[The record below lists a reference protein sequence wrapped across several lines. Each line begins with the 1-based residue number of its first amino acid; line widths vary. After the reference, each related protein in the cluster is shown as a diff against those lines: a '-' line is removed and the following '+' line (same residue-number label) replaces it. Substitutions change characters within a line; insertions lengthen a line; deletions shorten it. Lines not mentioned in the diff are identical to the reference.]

1 MDGLRGRDSSVI
13 WCSKVFC
20 VYNFMYG
27 HVEYIF
33 IIKQV
38 QSSTYLGC
46 VVSECRDF
54 SVDSARWTRVFWVRI
69 KRYTRQPHDQL
80 KNPHPKHPNGV

>member
-1 MDGLRGRDSSVI
+1 M
-13 WCSKVFC
+13 FC

-38 QSSTYLGC
+38 QSFTYLGG
-46 VVSECRDF
+46 VVSESRDI

-80 KNPHPKHPNGV
+80 AEKPSP